1 MRPLLAVLALMC
13 PAMLMADNI
22 RPDAS
27 GLPIFQVFP
36 LIENTSK
43 VVSLDRDH
51 PLLSVEELSDI
62 YLKGDKH
69 RVRIVLTADDAKAFA
84 AILGKFDGVGIT
96 VGHDTAMIS
105 GYKGFNGSLTFSD
118 PIAADLRQRFH
129 VKPGS
134 NDVDGPPLSPF
145 AAPNQ

>member
-43 VVSLDRDH
+43 VVSIDRDH

-134 NDVDGPPLSPF
+134 NDVDGPPVSPF
-145 AAPNQ
+145 AAPQQ

>member
-1 MRPLLAVLALMC
+1 MKGFLLLAAILAPSL
-13 PAMLMADNI
+13 LMADTI

-27 GLPIFQVFP
+27 GVPIFQVFP
-36 LIENTSK
+36 LIENSSK
-43 VVSLDRDH
+43 VVSIDRDH

-69 RVRIVLTADDAKAFA
+69 RVRIVLTADDAKALA
-84 AILGKFDGVGIT
+84 AILAKFDGVGIT

-118 PIAADLRQRFH
+118 PIATDLRQRFH

-134 NDVDGPPLSPF
+134 NDVDAPPVSPF
-145 AAPNQ
+145 AAPQQ

>member
-43 VVSLDRDH
+43 VVSIDRDH

-134 NDVDGPPLSPF
+134 NDIDGPPISPF
-145 AAPNQ
+145 SAPNQ

>member
-43 VVSLDRDH
+43 VVSIDRDH